1 MCGQYFASYVVHRV
15 KLWLPMIIHGYI
27 LSSRFLFGGLLH
39 LCSAAN
45 LLHKSHESKTQ
56 IIYQMFH
63 NHETNARVLVT
74 PTWVQA

>member
-15 KLWLPMIIHGYI
+15 ELWLPMIIHGYI

-45 LLHKSHESKTQ
+45 LLHKSHESKKQ
-56 IIYQMFH
+56 IIYQMFQ
-63 NHETNARVLVT
+63 NHETNACVLVT